1 MRIDGSDKSG
11 CGKFLHI
18 SVTLLSQLHNKFVD
32 IKNTSLKDPNT
43 SLKEEEENE
52 Y

>member
-1 MRIDGSDKSG
+1 MHIAGSDKPG

-18 SVTLLSQLHNKFVD
+18 LVTLLSQLQNKLVD
-32 IKNTSLKDPNT
+32 IKNTSLKDTNT